1 MILLRAY
8 LMAGLVAHKL
18 VWEWLKRRQIQT
30 SSTAAIGDAPLR
42 VRAAKLAKLLVL
54 GGILLQ
60 TVTPWEWL
68 PIAGDSRV
76 HVAIGVVVYTIG
88 LLLAI
93 AARVELGGNWSDI
106 EAAQVLS
113 HQTVVNRGVYRYVRH
128 PIYVGDLLLL
138 AGLELALN
146 SWLVLGVLLLAPFVL
161 ARALREEE
169 LLKQSLAGYREYCR
183 TSKRF
188 IPFVV

>member
-8 LMAGLVAHKL
+8 LFAGLVAHKL
-18 VWEWLKRRQIQT
+18 VWERLKRHQR
-30 SSTAAIGDAPLR
+30 STATTAAMGDAPLR
-42 VRAAKLAKLLVL
+42 VRAAKLAKTIVL

-60 TVTPWEWL
+60 TVTPWPWF
-68 PIAGDSRV
+68 PIAGDPGGLV
-76 HVAIGVVVYTIG
+76 GVGVAIYTIG
-88 LLLAI
+88 LAI
-93 AARVELGGNWSDI
+93 AIAGRVQLGGNWSDI

-113 HQTVVNRGVYRYVRH
+113 HQTVVNHGLYRYVRH

-138 AGLELALN
+138 SGLELALN
-146 SWLVLGVLLLAPFVL
+146 SWLVLGVLVL
-161 ARALREEE
+161 TPIVLSRAVREEE
-169 LLKQSLAGYREYCR
+169 LLKQSLAGYREYCQ